1 MAVAMAV
8 AIGLVGA
15 LGLSPWRTGAVAQT
29 QETQTQEGQT
39 QEGQTVEGAGA
50 GQSAPPAKAGDE
62 ARPQGD
68 DADTGPV
75 PAIGPA
81 ADAGQVLRALGRLPF
96 GETLQYRG
104 RVEKAGIVFEAGRA
118 NLRVLLDESGR
129 PNLEARAFGEKF
141 GYILKTRILTV
152 LDPVDFRPIEHQSSE
167 QGTERRHKTLR
178 FREDGADFLRLKH
191 CRDKECEDPTHRVKQ
206 PKMHG
211 PIPWGTEL
219 VHCDD
224 RDCTSRGHY
233 AWRTRTEHRFEDS
246 YVDLL
251 SAIYLAREADLE
263 PGAEP
268 LVIPVI
274 SDTRRWKVRVRSL
287 ARKRLTVAA
296 GEFDAVQLVLEP
308 LIDDD
313 AEKTER
319 FEGLFGLN
327 GAIRI
332 WVDVEDRRPILIE
345 GNLPFAFL
353 DLKAKIELEKISV
366 DEELALRGAERFEER
381 AVGIEKVSATEPD
394 EE

>member
-29 QETQTQEGQT
+29 QETQT

-152 LDPVDFRPIEHQSSE
+152 LDPVDFRPIEF
-167 QGTERRHKTLR
+167 GI
-178 FREDGADFLRLKH
+178 AP
-191 CRDKECEDPTHRVKQ
+191 RDLEATDTAQ
-206 PKMHG
+206 
-211 PIPWGTEL
+211 
-219 VHCDD
+219 
-224 RDCTSRGHY
+224 
-233 AWRTRTEHRFEDS
+233 
-246 YVDLL
+246 LL
-251 SAIYLAREADLE
+251 GLHAAREALRDAGLLDRDQQAKRRISVLLGVTGALE
-263 PGAEP
+263 
-268 LVIPVI
+268 LVIPLGARLGHAKQRSKAHVL
-274 SDTRRWKVRVRSL
+274 RVVEVL
-287 ARKRLTVAA
+287 AAEQQQRMA
-296 GEFDAVQLVLEP
+296 LE
-308 LIDDD
+308 
-313 AEKTER
+313 
-319 FEGLFGLN
+319 
-327 GAIRI
+327 
-332 WVDVEDRRPILIE
+332 
-345 GNLPFAFL
+345 
-353 DLKAKIELEKISV
+353 
-366 DEELALRGAERFEER
+366 
-381 AVGIEKVSATEPD
+381 
-394 EE
+394 